1 MLWLGPVFLAKI
13 WSLHTGFITSTR
25 VLGRS
30 TGTMFLAWRGQSHA
44 HQPGVPLRIPCSS
57 SQCVS
62 SLQIPRESV
71 DSAHAI
77 RKDPGL
83 GGRCHGSDHGWAWH
97 GDHPWSPAWCAAPH
111 SSMPTLSFV
120 GALAVR
126 CWSRMRNNSATKWFC
141 DQKKRIFHTTIP
153 QMKRNQ

>member
-1 MLWLGPVFLAKI
+1 MLHAVFLAKI
-13 WSLHTGFITSTR
+13 WSLHMGFITSTR

-120 GALAVR
+120 GAIAVR
-126 CWSRMRNNSATKWFC
+126 CSSRMRNNSATKWFC

>member
-1 MLWLGPVFLAKI
+1 MLRREPGLLAKI

-44 HQPGVPLRIPCSS
+44 HQPGVPLRIPCSGS
-57 SQCVS
+57 PCVS
-62 SLQIPRESV
+62 SLRIPREIV
-71 DSAHAI
+71 DSADAI

-83 GGRCHGSDHGWAWH
+83 GGRCHGSDHGWRRTA
-97 GDHPWSPAWCAAPH
+97 PIRAPAWCAAPH

-126 CWSRMRNNSATKWFC
+126 CSSRMRNNFATKWFC